1 MVRWLGLLAFAA
13 FSTCAPAFAADCT
26 VTETI
31 HTPDGLPAKGVRVE
45 FIALAPQTVGTLISS
60 KAVVGTTDASGVL
73 RDAAGAVGVTFTQ
86 GAIVRVQAP
95 DLGLKGQKILV
106 PNTTS
111 ATLHALVASYMTPGT
126 APAVDDATDLVMGVN
141 DNGLV
146 TITTGETIAA
156 AIEAIN
162 QAALPGTLTI
172 QKAGSTVASRATLNI
187 IDGSNVTTTVADDAG
202 NSRVNITVASS
213 GGGGGGG
220 GLSDGDYGDVVVG
233 GSGTT
238 LTVDTDAISYAK
250 MQNVSAT
257 DKLLGRSSS
266 GAGDVE
272 EISCGSACRNLLDD
286 SDAATMRLTLGLDT
300 AALLPSSSF
309 EVPLTFSTGLT
320 RSTNTVTVNS
330 TQLISRLSNLST
342 NGFVK
347 TGSANGTLSID
358 TSTYLTGNQSI
369 TFTGDATGSGSTS
382 VALTI
387 PADTVTNAKLA
398 DMNASTIKGNATG
411 GATNPTDLT
420 GTQATALLDVFTSSL
435 KGLAPSSGGGT
446 STWLRADGTWTDPA
460 TFTRVKAALGAATS
474 GISVNGNQINS
485 LNYPTGPLDAA
496 NRDYVDI
503 IAAASLKYPVRV
515 ASTANLALSGT
526 QTIDGIA
533 VTATQRVLAK
543 NQTTPSENGPWAVA
557 SGAWTRPND
566 YAGALTNDHLAGFMV
581 YVQEG
586 TANADT
592 LWALTTDGTITI
604 DSTSV
609 AFAEVD
615 HKAVLAGTGLTRS
628 TNTLSVNSSQSIAT
642 LSNLTTNGYVRTSG
656 AAGTLNVDT
665 PTQTTAAL
673 NAMVGDSGSGGT
685 KGLVP
690 APSAGD
696 AAAGKF
702 LKADGT
708 YAVPAGSGG
717 VSDGDKGDITVS
729 SSGATF
735 TVDNDVVTYAKM
747 QNVSATDKLL
757 GRSTAGSG
765 DVEEIALTSAGRA
778 LIDDADAAA
787 QRTTLGLG
795 TAATLTAGAWDTW
808 HFQAESLDDADA
820 NWPTTANAVM
830 VDSVSTASVQTRK
843 FLGAS
848 ATAAGGKFTL
858 PTGSTTCKFSWAY
871 QASSAPGA
879 TNNKVRWRLDF
890 RPLGGTASM
899 TTYTFADQTNAN
911 NTTMALF
918 SDTETHATTGMST
931 ATPYQFQIVRVTS
944 GVTNNMTQDAYA
956 SDFNMQCY

>member
-238 LTVDTDAISYAK
+238 LTIDANAISYAK
-250 MQNVSAT
+250 FQHVSAT

-286 SDAATMRLTLGLDT
+286 SDAPTMRLTLGLDT
-300 AALLPSSSF
+300 AALQPSSAF

-369 TFTGDATGSGSTS
+369 TFTGDATGSGTTS

-387 PADTVTNAKLA
+387 PGDTVTNAKLA

-435 KGLAPSSGGGT
+435 KGLAPSSSGGT
-446 STWLRADGTWTDPA
+446 GTWLRADGTWTDPA
-460 TFTRVKAALGAATS
+460 TFSRVNAALGAANAA
-474 GISVNGNQINS
+474 ISVNNVAIQNLGNPGSIS
-485 LNYPTGPLDAA
+485 DAA
-496 NRDYVDI
+496 NLGTV
-503 IAAASLKYPVRV
+503 SGTNFVPWKKV
-515 ASTANLALSGT
+515 AKVATTANITLSGA
-526 QTIDGIA
+526 QTIDGVSVVA
-533 VTATQRVLAK
+533 GDNVLVK
-543 NQTTPSENGPWAVA
+543 NQTSASENGVYAAA
-557 SGAWTRPND
+557 SGAWTRQSF
-566 YAGALTNDHLAGFMV
+566 AGDSSSLSGMV
-581 YVQEG
+581 ILVAQG

-592 LWALTTDGTITI
+592 IWTLTTDGTITV
-604 DSTSV
+604 DSTSL

-615 HKAVLAGTGLTRS
+615 HKAVLAGTGLTRT
-628 TNTLSVNSSQSIAT
+628 TNTLSVNSSQAIST
-642 LSNLTTNGYVRTSG
+642 LSGLTSNGFVKTSGGTGALGVDTSTYLTTNATITQTGDVTGSGTTAITTTIANDAVTNAKAANMANATIKCRTT
-656 AAGTLNVDT
+656 AGTGDPEDCT
-665 PTQTTAAL
+665 ATQATALL
-673 NAMVGDSGSGGT
+673 NAAVGDSGSGGT

-690 APSAGD
+690 AAGSGD

-702 LKADGT
+702 LKADMT
-708 YAVPAGSGG
+708 YAVPAGG
-717 VSDGDKGDITVS
+717 S
-729 SSGATF
+729 SVLWS
-735 TVDNDVVTYAKM
+735 NDYMADQMLAV
-747 QNVSATDKLL
+747 
-757 GRSTAGSG
+757 G
-765 DVEEIALTSAGRA
+765 TS
-778 LIDDADAAA
+778 
-787 QRTTLGLG
+787 
-795 TAATLTAGAWDTW
+795 
-808 HFQAESLDDADA
+808 
-820 NWPTTANAVM
+820 WPTTAMADLEVANLVNYIAYDPTTSQGRGFEIVLPSGATTITLTLDAASAASGFTSNNGVVMALDCRQQYGTGSFTQQAATAVTLTDNATIQRKTFAYT
-830 VDSVSTASVQTRK
+830 VSG
-843 FLGAS
+843 LS
-848 ATAAGGKFTL
+848 ATAGTVL
-858 PTGSTTCKFSWAY
+858 LCELE
-871 QASSAPGA
+871 
-879 TNNKVRWRLDF
+879 RL
-890 RPLGGTASM
+890 TA
-899 TTYTFADQTNAN
+899 NA
-911 NTTMALF
+911 
-918 SDTETHATTGMST
+918 SDTL
-931 ATPYQFQIVRVTS
+931 
-944 GVTNNMTQDAYA
+944 TQDWRVAHVGVA
-956 SDFNMQCY
+956 VN